1 MAFGGPILGLLFGL
15 ASYLVT
21 LIVVKDKTFF
31 MTIILLSAYG
41 VFFVAEKLELG
52 VSGLLALV
60 ALGFF

>member
-1 MAFGGPILGLLFGL
+1 
-15 ASYLVT
+15 
-21 LIVVKDKTFF
+21 

-60 ALGFF
+60 ALGFFQSVFLKN